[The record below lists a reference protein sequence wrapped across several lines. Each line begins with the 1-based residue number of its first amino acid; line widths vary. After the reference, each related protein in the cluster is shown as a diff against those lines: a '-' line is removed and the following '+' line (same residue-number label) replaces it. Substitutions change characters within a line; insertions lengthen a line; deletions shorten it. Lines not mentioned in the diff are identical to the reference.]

1 MRWVLFEVESFTP
14 REVIVAKIGVERI
27 DSNVRET
34 VCAQTGDKQPTAA
47 VHYEWFLALAQAQE
61 RDKRDIGHRVLFVG
75 FET

>member
-1 MRWVLFEVESFTP
+1 MPYGFLFEVKGFTP

-47 VHYEWFLALAQAQE
+47 VHDKRFFALA
-61 RDKRDIGHRVLFVG
+61 
-75 FET
+75 